1 MKWFRGKRVVS
12 LWLTLLICLPL
23 LGNDLNFNPLESEYI
38 ANNPPL
44 KIIFFD
50 KAAPLT
56 YLNSHKEAQGIFV
69 RVVDLILERSG

>member
-1 MKWFRGKRVVS
+1 
-12 LWLTLLICLPL
+12 
-23 LGNDLNFNPLESEYI
+23 LGNALNFTPLESEYI
-38 ANNPPL
+38 ANTPPL

-69 RVVDLILERSG
+69 RVVDLIL